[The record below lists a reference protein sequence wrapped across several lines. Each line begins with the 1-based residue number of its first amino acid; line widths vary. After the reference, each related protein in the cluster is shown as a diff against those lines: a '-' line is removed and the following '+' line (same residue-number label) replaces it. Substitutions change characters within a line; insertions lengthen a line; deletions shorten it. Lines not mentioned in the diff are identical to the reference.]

1 MNNFKNILSLLCYGV
16 KLGVINL
23 PFLII
28 NTLLLIYSI
37 SDIHSLLNN
46 DLVVLIV
53 LLFTN
58 IIWQV
63 ISLFFDIAQLL
74 HSTGHYL
81 DNNNSIVNLS
91 PNIQSSYTTFEDPKF
106 NIRVIYSKTSNQIL
120 NDNKKISIIKS
131 NRHNKKVE
139 RYINQNQGVLLLF
152 LKAKWHNLRNGSFFN
167 ETKLCQA
174 SEFDEYNNNISIRVC
189 KGCYYNSFITNDIY
203 QQKLRHQDGISLYPP
218 LNAMTAPI
226 EEFDNSTLSNHIG
239 VSMLA
244 LTIDGY
250 MIILQHN
257 NKSAISANMYAPSAS
272 GSVDYKDWKQLEDS
286 DFRQVLIRA
295 AHREFYEE
303 TGFKENLIA
312 DTKII
317 GVYRNIIRGGKPEY
331 CSVAHLNIRKI
342 DALDIFK
349 AEKKEVQDKIETIK
363 VINSSRVLDST
374 IFDNFLDSHQGLI
387 STSLYMNFFFL
398 RKYMADET
406 TNNNLQKTTTN

>member
-120 NDNKKISIIKS
+120 NDNKNIK
-131 NRHNKKVE
+131 E
-139 RYINQNQGVLLLF
+139 LELL
-152 LKAKWHNLRNGSFFN
+152 
-167 ETKLCQA
+167 Q
-174 SEFDEYNNNISIRVC
+174 
-189 KGCYYNSFITNDIY
+189 
-203 QQKLRHQDGISLYPP
+203 
-218 LNAMTAPI
+218 
-226 EEFDNSTLSNHIG
+226 
-239 VSMLA
+239 
-244 LTIDGY
+244 
-250 MIILQHN
+250 
-257 NKSAISANMYAPSAS
+257 NKS
-272 GSVDYKDWKQLEDS
+272 
-286 DFRQVLIRA
+286 
-295 AHREFYEE
+295 
-303 TGFKENLIA
+303 
-312 DTKII
+312 TKRII
-317 GVYRNIIRGGKPEY
+317 
-331 CSVAHLNIRKI
+331 
-342 DALDIFK
+342 
-349 AEKKEVQDKIETIK
+349 
-363 VINSSRVLDST
+363 
-374 IFDNFLDSHQGLI
+374 
-387 STSLYMNFFFL
+387 
-398 RKYMADET
+398 
-406 TNNNLQKTTTN
+406 